1 MGVSQQFALSATTK
15 YRRPEDISVPSQ
27 LLCEAYGDLVHVRHN
42 RSVSN
47 LTGIAPLLPIP
58 TQELAGELPKVL
70 HLYKLLTHCTR
81 PTGLKSIG
89 VVLIIAFIF

>member
-27 LLCEAYGDLVHVRHN
+27 PLYEAYGDLVHVQHSRL
-42 RSVSN
+42 VSN
-47 LTGIAPLLPIP
+47 RPGIAPLLPIP

-70 HLYKLLTHCTR
+70 HYIYINC
-81 PTGLKSIG
+81 
-89 VVLIIAFIF
+89 